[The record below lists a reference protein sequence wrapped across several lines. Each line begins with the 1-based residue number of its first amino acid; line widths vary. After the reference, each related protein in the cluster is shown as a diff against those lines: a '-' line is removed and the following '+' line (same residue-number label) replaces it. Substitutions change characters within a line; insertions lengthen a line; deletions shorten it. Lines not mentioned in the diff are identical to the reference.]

1 MLDNIKIKLTKMK
14 LINTSLFEEV
24 KISEEK
30 IELVIKVTMKIKNEI
45 KNI

>member
-30 IELVIKVTMKIKNEI
+30 IELVIKVIMKIKNEI